1 MNHLQSSHKAIT
13 KVKFIPKVPI
23 IVLSFDFRYE
33 CSNPIFGQTRNP
45 YDVSR
50 GPGGSTGGEGALI
63 GAGASVIGFGSDIGG
78 SIRVPCHMCGCYGL
92 KTTLERL
99 R

>member
-1 MNHLQSSHKAIT
+1 MY
-13 KVKFIPKVPI
+13 
-23 IVLSFDFRYE
+23 FRYE
-33 CSNPIFGQTRNP
+33 CSNPIFGQTHNP
-45 YDVSR
+45 YDSSR

-63 GAGASVIGFGSDIGG
+63 GAGASVMGFGSDIGG

-99 R
+99 RYAII